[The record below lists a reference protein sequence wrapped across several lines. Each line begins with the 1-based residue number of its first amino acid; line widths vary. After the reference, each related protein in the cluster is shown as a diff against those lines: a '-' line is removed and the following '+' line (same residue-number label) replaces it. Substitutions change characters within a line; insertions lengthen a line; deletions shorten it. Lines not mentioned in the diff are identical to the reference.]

1 MKTAA
6 DVRLAR
12 TLLETLERAKEFR
25 ESFEDQS
32 YASFPI
38 VDLRD
43 INVTEE
49 RCECRSAQGFEGS
62 LEIPKPLAIEMML
75 WLEQRAREELEK
87 IGVRV

>member
-12 TLLETLERAKEFR
+12 TLLTTLDDAKQFR
-25 ESFEDQS
+25 ESFEDKKFAK
-32 YASFPI
+32 YPI
-38 VDLRD
+38 VELGD

-49 RCECRSAQGFEGS
+49 RSESRSSQGFEGS
-62 LEIPKPLAIEMML
+62 LEMPKWLAIEMML
-75 WLEQRAREELEK
+75 WLEARARAELEK